1 MSENRARL
9 IRVRVSEEEHR
20 TITTRAERTHCFSLS
35 EYVRRMALHG
45 KIEVRQSRE
54 LDGETLDQLRRLGVN
69 LNQMTRQFHETGQRP
84 PPELEPLLE
93 KLGAFVDEQIRRS
106 LAAAGI
112 DD

>member
-20 TITTRAERTHCFSLS
+20 TITARAKRTHCFSLS

-54 LDGETLDQLRRLGVN
+54 MDGEILDQLRRLGVN
-69 LNQMTRQFHETGQRP
+69 LNQMTRQFHETGQRQASTLDP
-84 PPELEPLLE
+84 DSESYGNESAPWP
-93 KLGAFVDEQIRRS
+93 VD
-106 LAAAGI
+106 
-112 DD
+112 